1 MSTVSAWEWA
11 VVFMIGPY
19 KTGSTIK
26 CNRVGYAH
34 DCQLVEKLPV
44 EEWDIPLPAVVT
56 PSKVWEW

>member
-26 CNRVGYAH
+26 RNRWVMRMI
-34 DCQLVEKLPV
+34 VSWWKKLPV